1 MLFGKKKKKTGPAP
15 SCTISVPYSKTNK
28 GYKRIRIT
36 KTSDPLVDIDV
47 IRAMPDPDEIIFQ
60 EYLFPGTSPLLRVSA
75 DGVRLGTFWKNELD
89 AEYYDMIRS
98 GKCTAVSLGT
108 NATDVYLFVKG

>member
-1 MLFGKKKKKTGPAP
+1 MLFGKKKKKTDPAP

-60 EYLFPGTSPLLRVSA
+60 EYLFPGTSPLLRVYA
-75 DGVRLGTFWKNELD
+75 GVKLGTLWRNELNF
-89 AEYYDMIRS
+89 EYYDMILS

-108 NATDVYLFVKG
+108 NATDVFIFIKV

>member
-1 MLFGKKKKKTGPAP
+1 MLFGKKKKKTDPAP
-15 SCTISVPYSKTNK
+15 NCTISVPYSKTNK

-47 IRAMPDPDEIIFQ
+47 IRAMPDPDAILFE
-60 EYLFPGTSPLLRVSA
+60 EYLFPGTSPLLRVTA
-75 DGVRLGTFWKNELD
+75 NGVRLGTFWKNELD
-89 AEYYDMIRS
+89 AEYYDLIRS

-108 NATDVYLFVKG
+108 NAADVFIFIKV